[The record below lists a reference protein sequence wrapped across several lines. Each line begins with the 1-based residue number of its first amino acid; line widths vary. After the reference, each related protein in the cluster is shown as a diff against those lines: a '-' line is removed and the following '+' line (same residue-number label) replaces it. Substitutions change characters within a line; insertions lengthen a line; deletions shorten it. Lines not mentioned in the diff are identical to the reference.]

1 MRKQTRRQR
10 SLEARCREQASD
22 IGRLKRN
29 GAHAHVQSQAS
40 RDGGGGGASGQD
52 RLLMGASRVMEG
64 RREQALSPAATPRS
78 TTAPEGRRTEE
89 GVSGSGERMELLQQR
104 VRRLEKDK
112 TRLMETVVAHKRVE
126 VELLAEV
133 RGMASPCTQRS
144 TWKVLLLLV

>member
-1 MRKQTRRQR
+1 
-10 SLEARCREQASD
+10 
-22 IGRLKRN
+22 
-29 GAHAHVQSQAS
+29 
-40 RDGGGGGASGQD
+40 
-52 RLLMGASRVMEG
+52 
-64 RREQALSPAATPRS
+64 
-78 TTAPEGRRTEE
+78 
-89 GVSGSGERMELLQQR
+89 MELLQQR